1 MVKPSL
7 SRSSDR
13 SKLLEIYPF
22 FYRVNSSTSFLP
34 SRYLPS
40 SILEYILGLLTFK
53 ILTLQTKRECVMYF
67 YLIYPVYLT
76 IMGFKYQLFW
86 SWYGF

>member
-1 MVKPSL
+1 MVIPSL
-7 SRSSDR
+7 YRLNDR
-13 SKLLEIYPF
+13 IKLLEIYPF
-22 FYRVNSSTSFLP
+22 FYRIYSSTSFLP

-53 ILTLQTKRECVMYF
+53 ILALRTKRECAMYF
-67 YLIYPVYLT
+67 HLIYPVYLT
-76 IMGFKYQLFW
+76 IMGFKYQLFR